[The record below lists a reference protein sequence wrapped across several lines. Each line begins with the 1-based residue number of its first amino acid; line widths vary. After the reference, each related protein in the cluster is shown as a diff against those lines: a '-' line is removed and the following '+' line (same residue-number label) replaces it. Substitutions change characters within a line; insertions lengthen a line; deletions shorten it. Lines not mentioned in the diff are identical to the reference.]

1 MFRHYPSISSDFIS
15 PFQSRKTS
23 HIIAALLSYFFIF
36 LEMRNMTLSRLQCVS
51 LIGLEALPVEVE
63 VDVVKSDKLSLVIVG
78 LPDTAVRE
86 SKDRVLTAVK
96 NGGFQI
102 GGFHCTVNLAPG
114 DLKKEGAMYDL
125 PIAIGL
131 IRSSGLLKEEK
142 VNIADYLIVGEL
154 ALSGQLRPLT
164 GALAIALLAREQGKK
179 GVLLPVW
186 NAKEAALVQGV
197 SVYGLSHVQEVIQFL
212 QNPAA
217 FQPQENSSFS
227 SHLVPS
233 SPLVDFCDIKGQAHV
248 KRALEI
254 AAAGA
259 HNIVLAGPPG
269 CGKTLMAKALPGIM
283 PQLTLEEALEV
294 TRVHSIAGLLT
305 EGESLCTQR
314 PFRSPHHTISY
325 AGLIG
330 GGAHPRPGEVS
341 LAHHG
346 ILFLDELP
354 EFPRS
359 ILEMLRQ
366 PLEDRK
372 VTISRAQGNYT
383 FPTNF
388 MCVAAMNPCPCG
400 YLGHPDKAC
409 KDSSLQVERYR
420 SKISGPLWDRLDIHL
435 DVPPLRYAEIAQQIP
450 GEASSTIRQRVVE
463 TRHLQHQRFG
473 KIKTNGQMTSA
484 EIKRFCSLEQKGWA
498 ILQMSIDHMGL
509 SARACDRILRVART
523 IADLASAPVIEEAHL
538 LEALNLRNSASRR

>member
-1 MFRHYPSISSDFIS
+1 MFF
-15 PFQSRKTS
+15 
-23 HIIAALLSYFFIF
+23 YFFGK
-36 LEMRNMTLSRLQCVS
+36 ENMALSRLQCVS

-96 NGGFQI
+96 NGGFEL

-114 DLKKEGAMYDL
+114 NLKKEGVLYDL

-131 IRSSGLLKEEK
+131 IRSSGLLKEEN

-154 ALSGQLRPLT
+154 ALSGELRPLT
-164 GALAIALLAREQGKK
+164 GALAIALLAREQNKK
-179 GVLLPVW
+179 GVLLPAI
-186 NAKEAALVQGV
+186 NAKEAALVQGLPI
-197 SVYGLSHVQEVIQFL
+197 YGLSHIREVLQFL

-217 FQPQENSSFS
+217 FQPQKSSSFS
-227 SHLVPS
+227 SDLASFFPS
-233 SPLVDFCDIKGQAHV
+233 VDFCDIKGQAHV

-259 HNIVLAGPPG
+259 HNVVLSGPPG

-283 PQLTLEEALEV
+283 PQLTLEESLEV
-294 TRVHSIAGLLT
+294 TRIHSIAGLLP
-305 EGESLCTQR
+305 EGQNLCTQR
-314 PFRSPHHTISY
+314 PFRTPHHTISY

-330 GGAHPRPGEVS
+330 GGTHPRPGEVS

-359 ILEMLRQ
+359 VLEVLRQ

-383 FPTNF
+383 FPTNL
-388 MCVAAMNPCPCG
+388 MCIAAMNPCPCG
-400 YLGHPDKAC
+400 YLGHPDKPC
-409 KDSSLQVERYR
+409 KDSNLQIERYR
-420 SKISGPLWDRLDIHL
+420 GKISGPLWDRLDIHV
-435 DVPPLRYAEIAQQIP
+435 DVPPLRYAEIMQQVP
-450 GEASSTIRQRVVE
+450 GETSSIIRQRVVAA
-463 TRHLQHQRFG
+463 RDFQQQRFG
-473 KIKTNGQMTSA
+473 RAKTNGQMTSA
-484 EIKRFCSLEQKGWA
+484 EVKRCCSLEQKGWE
-498 ILQMSIDHMGL
+498 ILQMAIDQMGL
-509 SARACDRILRVART
+509 SARACDRILKVART
-523 IADLASAPVIEEAHL
+523 IADLASAPAIQEPHL
-538 LEALNLRNSASRR
+538 LEALNLRNAANTRLN

>member
-1 MFRHYPSISSDFIS
+1 MIKLFF
-15 PFQSRKTS
+15 
-23 HIIAALLSYFFIF
+23 YFFGNDV
-36 LEMRNMTLSRLQCVS
+36 MSLSRLQCVS

-86 SKDRVLTAVK
+86 SKDRVLTAIK
-96 NGGFQI
+96 NGGFQLEAC
-102 GGFHCTVNLAPG
+102 HCTVNLAPG
-114 DLKKEGAMYDL
+114 DLKKEGVLYDL

-142 VNIADYLIVGEL
+142 ANVADYLIVGEL
-154 ALSGQLRPLT
+154 ALSGELRPLT

-179 GVLLPVW
+179 GVLLPAN
-186 NAKEAALVQGV
+186 NAKEAALVQGLP
-197 SVYGLSHVQEVIQFL
+197 VYGLSHVQEVVRFL
-212 QNPAA
+212 QNPAD

-227 SHLVPS
+227 SHLITS
-233 SPLVDFCDIKGQAHV
+233 SPLVDFCDIKGQAHA
-248 KRALEI
+248 KRAIEI
-254 AAAGA
+254 AVAGA
-259 HNIVLAGPPG
+259 HNIVLSGPPG

-283 PQLTLEEALEV
+283 PQLTLEEALEI
-294 TRVHSIAGLLT
+294 TRIHSIAGLLP
-305 EGESLCTQR
+305 EGQSLCTQR
-314 PFRSPHHTISY
+314 PFRAPHHTISY

-330 GGAHPRPGEVS
+330 GGTHPRPGEVS

-359 ILEMLRQ
+359 VLEVLRQ

-383 FPTNF
+383 FPTNL

-400 YLGHPDKAC
+400 YLGHPDKPC
-409 KDSSLQVERYR
+409 KDSSLQIERYR
-420 SKISGPLWDRLDIHL
+420 SKISGPLWDRLDIHIN
-435 DVPPLRYAEIAQQIP
+435 VPPLRYAEITQQQAL
-450 GEASSTIRQRVVE
+450 GETSSTIRHRVVKA
-463 TRHLQHQRFG
+463 RDLQHQRFG
-473 KIKTNGQMTSA
+473 QAKTNGQMSSA

-498 ILQMSIDHMGL
+498 ILQMSIDQMSL

-523 IADLASAPVIEEAHL
+523 IADLASAPMIEESHL
-538 LEALNLRNSASRR
+538 LEALHLRNAM